1 MNTDENLQETLN
13 LEYINFGSYGRIAEN
28 YGVSKGLIYKIIKYG
43 HTPTKPNIRKR
54 LNLPEL
60 KMVTSCLK
68 CGEIHSKKRC
78 SSGNHKKRNRLSIN
92 LDNPGSAA
100 RSIMKHMN
108 LDSIAAMIEMLM
120 EEKIDVLREG

>member
-13 LEYINFGSYGRIAEN
+13 LEYVYFGSYGRVAEN

-43 HTPTKPNIRKR
+43 HIPTKPEIRKR

-68 CGEIHSKKRC
+68 CGSIHSRKRC

-92 LDNPGSAA
+92 LDDPFSAGK
-100 RSIMKHMN
+100 SIMNHMEDEKVN
-108 LDSIAAMIEMLM
+108 DLIVVLM
-120 EEKIDVLREG
+120 DLKMRI

>member
-1 MNTDENLQETLN
+1 MNTDGTLQKTLDM
-13 LEYINFGSYGRIAEN
+13 EYIYFGSYGRVAKN

-43 HTPTKPNIRKR
+43 HIPTKPEIRKR

-68 CGEIHSKKRC
+68 CGSIHSRKSC

-92 LDNPGSAA
+92 LDDPGSAS
-100 RSIMKHMN
+100 RSIMKHM
-108 LDSIAAMIEMLM
+108 DSGVVDDLIVILM
-120 EEKIDVLREG
+120 EKMLREG